1 MEKFYIVTSPEF
13 LGKVKTYKENVKRQ
27 NEFIKEFYAKKDI
40 YGAGYFISGT
50 GMVNAPFDE
59 HDKKSINLYIDSCSE
74 NEERFGSQLKKERVF
89 SDGSRL
95 RPFRKNSAILKDFQ
109 DLCIKEQLVINLD
122 FPMEG
127 DYFREL
133 LLGGYSITRFEC
145 DGNYYLRIK
154 TDKKSITPI
163 YEGFV
168 EIKGSEFY
176 AAKEKREGYQKQND
190 GHREV

>member
-1 MEKFYIVTSPEF
+1 MIFV
-13 LGKVKTYKENVKRQ
+13 
-27 NEFIKEFYAKKDI
+27 
-40 YGAGYFISGT
+40 
-50 GMVNAPFDE
+50 
-59 HDKKSINLYIDSCSE
+59 KSINLYIDSCSE

-95 RPFRKNSAILKDFQ
+95 KPFRKNSAILKDFQ

-133 LLGGYSITRFEC
+133 LLGGYSVTRFEC
-145 DGNYYLRIK
+145 DGNYYLRIE

-190 GHREV
+190 GHREA

>member
-1 MEKFYIVTSPEF
+1 MK
-13 LGKVKTYKENVKRQ
+13 
-27 NEFIKEFYAKKDI
+27 
-40 YGAGYFISGT
+40 
-50 GMVNAPFDE
+50 
-59 HDKKSINLYIDSCSE
+59 
-74 NEERFGSQLKKERVF
+74 
-89 SDGSRL
+89 
-95 RPFRKNSAILKDFQ
+95 PFRKNSAILKDFQ

-133 LLGGYSITRFEC
+133 LLGGYSVTRFEC
-145 DGNYYLRIK
+145 DGNYYLRIE
-154 TDKKSITPI
+154 TDNKSITPI

-190 GHREV
+190 GHREA

>member
-1 MEKFYIVTSPEF
+1 MEKFYIVTNPEF
-13 LGKVKTYKENVKRQ
+13 LEKIKIYKGNVKRQ

-40 YGAGYFISGT
+40 HGAGYFIHGT
-50 GMVNAPFDE
+50 GMVNAPFGE
-59 HDKKSINLYIDSCSE
+59 YDKRSIELYIDSCPE

-95 RPFRKNSAILKDFQ
+95 RAFRRSSAILKEFQ
-109 DLCIKEQLVINLD
+109 NLCIKEQLVINLD

-127 DYFREL
+127 DYFEEF
-133 LLGGYSITRFEC
+133 LLGGYSVTRFEC
-145 DGNYYLRIK
+145 DGNYYLRVE

-176 AAKEKREGYQKQND
+176 AAKEKREGCQKTK
-190 GHREV
+190 